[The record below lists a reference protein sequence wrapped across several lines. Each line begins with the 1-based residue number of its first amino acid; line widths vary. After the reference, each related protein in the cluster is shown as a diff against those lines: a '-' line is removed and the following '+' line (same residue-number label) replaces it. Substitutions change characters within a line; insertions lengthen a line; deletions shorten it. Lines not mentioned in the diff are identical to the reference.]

1 VVDGESGLL
10 WNFWMR
16 IRNCCVGARPK
27 VRIDLASPFIRTL
40 SGISPC
46 AMRNDDDT
54 DDDVLLLLLVV
65 VDPFALMVEVP
76 DKEEQRGIPATCFCR
91 KTSSPISTSRLLIL
105 LFVIP

>member
-1 VVDGESGLL
+1 
-10 WNFWMR
+10 
-16 IRNCCVGARPK
+16 VGARPK
-27 VRIDLASPFIRTL
+27 VRIELASPFIRSL

-46 AMRNDDDT
+46 AIRDDDDT
-54 DDDVLLLLLVV
+54 DDDVLQLLLVVVV

-91 KTSSPISTSRLLIL
+91 KTSSPISTSRLLVL